1 MNLDLA
7 LVLLTLT
14 AAIVMFVI
22 NRPRMD
28 AVALLVMVA
37 MPFTGIISMNEA
49 LAGFADPSVILIAA
63 LFVIGEGLVRTGVA
77 RRLGDWLDRQAG
89 SSENRLLIL
98 LMAAVGGLG
107 SLMSST
113 AVVAIFI
120 PVVLRISQ
128 NRGTAPSRL
137 MMPLSFAAL
146 ISGMLTLV
154 ATAPNLVVNAELIRQ
169 GAKGFGFF
177 SFTPF
182 GLPLLAL
189 GIVYMLFARG
199 LLTSRTGLPPAAD
212 RRPGLQQWIEQYSL
226 AEREKRARIS
236 SDSSLVGKRLD
247 ELSLRSA
254 GVNLLAIER
263 GTGFAAKML
272 RPTAWTE
279 LRADDVLIA
288 DVQTSSEGIN
298 ELWHSLKL
306 EPLPLSET
314 GNYFVDL
321 SQEIGAAE
329 VILPAESK
337 LIGQTVLEAGVR
349 SEYGLTVIGLRH
361 GSKVVAHGLLQER
374 LKIGDTLLLIGF
386 WSDIRNLQSDMDDI
400 VVLNM
405 PAELE
410 EVLPAARRAPR
421 ALAVLGLVVALMIS
435 GLVPNVQAALIGCLL
450 MGLLGCVDFNSGY
463 RSINWKSLV
472 LIVGMLPFS
481 LALQRTGGIDLAAD
495 AVVNL
500 LGDAAPSLVLAT
512 LFVITAVLGLFISNT
527 ATAVLMAPVALAIAK
542 DLGASPYPFAM
553 IVALA
558 ASAAFMTPISS
569 PVNTLVVGPGQY
581 SFSDFVKVGVPF
593 TVIVAAVSV
602 LLVPIFLPLH

>member
-28 AVALLVMVA
+28 AVALLVMVM
-37 MPFTGIISMNEA
+37 MPFTGIITMNEA
-49 LAGFADPSVILIAA
+49 LAGFADPSIVLIAA

-169 GAKGFGFF
+169 GAQGFGFF

-199 LLTSRTGLPPAAD
+199 LLATKTSLPATAD
-212 RRPGLQQWIEQYSL
+212 RHPSLQRWIEQYDL
-226 AEREKRARIS
+226 AEREKRARIGPG
-236 SDSSLVGKRLD
+236 SSLIGKRLD

-263 GTGFAAKML
+263 GTGFAARML
-272 RPTAWTE
+272 RPTARTE
-279 LRADDVLIA
+279 LQADDVLLA
-288 DVQTSSEGIN
+288 DADISSEGID

-306 EPLPLSET
+306 QPLPLSET

-329 VILPAESK
+329 VILPAESR

-361 GSKVVAHGLLQER
+361 GSKVVAHGLLEER

-405 PAELE
+405 PAELQ
-410 EVLPAARRAPR
+410 EVLPAARRAPH

-450 MGLLGCVDFNSGY
+450 MGLLGCVDFNSAY
-463 RSINWKSLV
+463 RSINWKSLI

-481 LALQRTGGIDLAAD
+481 LALQRTGGVDLAAD

-500 LGDAAPSLVLAT
+500 VGGAAPRLVLAT

-581 SFSDFVKVGVPF
+581 SFGDFVKVGVPF
-593 TVIVAAVSV
+593 TVIAAAVSV

>member
-1 MNLDLA
+1 MNFDLA
-7 LVLLTLT
+7 LVLLMLA
-14 AAIVMFVI
+14 AAIAMFVV

-37 MPFTGIISMNEA
+37 LPFTGVITMNEA
-49 LAGFADPSVILIAA
+49 LAGFADPSIILIAA
-63 LFVIGEGLVRTGVA
+63 LFVIGEGLVMTGVA
-77 RRLGDWLDRQAG
+77 RRLGDWLDAKAG
-89 SSENRLLIL
+89 GSESRLLVL

-169 GAKGFGFF
+169 GARGFGFF

-189 GIVYMLFARG
+189 GIVYMLIARR
-199 LLTSRTGLPPAAD
+199 LLAPRSGPAAAAD
-212 RRPGLQQWIEQYSL
+212 RRPGLQRWIEQYRL
-226 AEREKRARIS
+226 ADREKRGRIGIGS
-236 SDSSLVGKRLD
+236 ALVGKRLD
-247 ELSLRSA
+247 ELPLRSA
-254 GVNLLAIER
+254 DVNLLAIER
-263 GTGFAAKML
+263 DAGLAARVL
-272 RPTAWTE
+272 RPTPQTE
-279 LRADDVLIA
+279 LQAGDVLLA
-288 DVQTSSEGIN
+288 DVHASEGIN
-298 ELWHSLKL
+298 ELWDSLKL
-306 EPLPLSET
+306 ESLPLGEI
-314 GNYFVDL
+314 GNYFADR

-329 VILPAESK
+329 VILPAESV
-337 LIGQTVLEAGVR
+337 LIGQTVREARMR
-349 SEYGLTVIGLRH
+349 SEYDLTVIGLRH
-361 GSKVVAHGLLQER
+361 GSNVAVDDLLNER
-374 LKIGDTLLLIGF
+374 LKLGDTLLLIGF
-386 WSDIRNLQSDMDDI
+386 WSDIRELQSDVNDV

-410 EVLPAARRAPR
+410 EVLPAAQRAPH
-421 ALAVLGLVVALMIS
+421 ALAVLALVVALMIS

-450 MGLLGCVDFNSGY
+450 MGLLGCVDFNSAY
-463 RSINWKSLV
+463 RSINWKSLI

-481 LALQRTGGIDLAAD
+481 LALQRTGGVDLAAD
-495 AVVNL
+495 AV
-500 LGDAAPSLVLAT
+500 LGAVGGAAPRLVLAT
-512 LFVITAVLGLFISNT
+512 LFVITAGLGLFISNT

-553 IVALA
+553 TVALA
-558 ASAAFMTPISS
+558 ASTAFMTPISS

-581 SFSDFVKVGVPF
+581 SFGDFVKVGTPF
-593 TVIVAAVSV
+593 AIIVAIVSV
-602 LLVPIFLPLH
+602 LLVPVFMPFR